1 MLYPPDRRTI
11 RAYIFFT
18 SGTTGVPKG
27 ILGRQRGLSH
37 FLDWQRERFG
47 VGPDDCSA
55 QLTGFSFDVV
65 LRDVFLP
72 LTSGAALCLPDDP
85 DDLSGDRVLPWLE
98 REHISLLH
106 TVPALAQS
114 WLVRRPDGVTLRSL
128 RQVFF
133 AGEPLSGAL
142 IAQWRSAFPASGQI
156 ANFYGPTE
164 TTLAKCC
171 FEVPDG
177 NVEGVQPIGWPL
189 PSTQALVLADR
200 TQLCGIGEPG
210 EIADPHAVSQ
220 PGLFQCGARRS
231 AAFCGQPVPN
241 GRRSGLGLLHW
252 RSRAIP
258 AGWRYRDLG
267 TARRS
272 VRDRGMRVEP
282 DEVNAALGR
291 HPAVRESI
299 VLARETDRAPY
310 EKSLVAY
317 VVASV
322 HPGPTARDLRQ
333 FLHDQLPEYM
343 VPAAYVLL
351 AAMPL
356 TPNGKVDRHAL
367 PVPDVTPIEA
377 ENVIAPRTPI
387 EESLVDIWT
396 RVMGRDQV
404 GIHANFFEMG
414 GHSLMATQ
422 VISRVRQV
430 FQVELPLR
438 SLFDSP
444 TVASLAGQIETALQ
458 SERPPQAP
466 PLLPSGRD
474 QPLPLSFSQERM
486 WFIHQLQPD
495 SAAYNMGALTRLG
508 GRLNLEAFRAQLQ

>member
-1 MLYPPDRRTI
+1 MLDTSQCQSVVYLGELRSQDAWLWASTTNVIRWPQDRSIASANPVALSAGSPDDP
-11 RAYIFFT
+11 AYIFFT

-189 PSTQALVLADR
+189 PST
-200 TQLCGIGEPG
+200 
-210 EIADPHAVSQ
+210 
-220 PGLFQCGARRS
+220 
-231 AAFCGQPVPN
+231 
-241 GRRSGLGLLHW
+241 
-252 RSRAIP
+252 
-258 AGWRYRDLG
+258 
-267 TARRS
+267 
-272 VRDRGMRVEP
+272 
-282 DEVNAALGR
+282 
-291 HPAVRESI
+291 
-299 VLARETDRAPY
+299 
-310 EKSLVAY
+310 
-317 VVASV
+317 
-322 HPGPTARDLRQ
+322 
-333 FLHDQLPEYM
+333 
-343 VPAAYVLL
+343 
-351 AAMPL
+351 
-356 TPNGKVDRHAL
+356 
-367 PVPDVTPIEA
+367 
-377 ENVIAPRTPI
+377 
-387 EESLVDIWT
+387 
-396 RVMGRDQV
+396 
-404 GIHANFFEMG
+404 
-414 GHSLMATQ
+414 
-422 VISRVRQV
+422 
-430 FQVELPLR
+430 
-438 SLFDSP
+438 
-444 TVASLAGQIETALQ
+444 
-458 SERPPQAP
+458 
-466 PLLPSGRD
+466 
-474 QPLPLSFSQERM
+474 
-486 WFIHQLQPD
+486 
-495 SAAYNMGALTRLG
+495 
-508 GRLNLEAFRAQLQ
+508 